1 MAVKKIVRVNQC
13 GCALCR
19 SKDMYHPDR
28 QRHYQINLLMST
40 MNVRQRRLFAA
51 YEAERIGPGGIS
63 QVARITGLD
72 RKTIRRGVDELM
84 EDHQDVS
91 VLCG

>member
-13 GCALCR
+13 GCAICQG
-19 SKDMYHPDR
+19 KDTNHPDR

-40 MNVRQRRLFAA
+40 MNARQRRLFAA
-51 YEAERIGPGGIS
+51 YEAEKIGAGGIS

-72 RKTIRRGVDELM
+72 RKTIRKGITELYALPTN
-84 EDHQDVS
+84 S
-91 VLCG
+91 